1 MTADRSII
9 NGWLN
14 VFKEQGYTSS
24 HIVRT
29 LKKRFNIKKTLNNI
43 NPAGLYK
50 KNFAERN

>member
-1 MTADRSII
+1 MNIDRSII

-29 LKKRFNIKKTLNNI
+29 LKKNLI
-43 NPAGLYK
+43 
-50 KNFAERN
+50 

>member
-1 MTADRSII
+1 MNVDRSII

-29 LKKRFNIKKTLNNI
+29 LKKNLILKK
-43 NPAGLYK
+43 
-50 KNFAERN
+50 